1 MPSPTAGRMPALP
14 ERFGTVARSVSVA
27 PRDEQNVCS
36 PSMIRSILVA
46 FVLLSA
52 ATVALAQQPFLSLE
66 QWVKL
71 RDEASGA
78 APYENLRYLTGLHR
92 VPATAEF
99 DQAAQFVLQRARE
112 YGLAEV
118 QSEQFP
124 IDGKTQYGLMRSYL
138 GWTVEAGQLWEVG
151 PQHLLLGD
159 WATDPIRLA
168 DYSHT
173 ADVEAALVDVDDG
186 SHEADYSG
194 KDVRGKIVLADGV
207 LARVQALAVAKYG
220 AAGIVSD
227 MPNQNTAWSG
237 LDRTV
242 VRWGHLD
249 ARQPAGFAF
258 MISRDTAESLRT
270 RLRAGEQI
278 VLHARVKA
286 EVGPGHW
293 MVVSGVIPGTDPVSG
308 EIVYSCHLDHERPG
322 ANDNGSGCVTI
333 LESARV
339 LARLIGSGALPRPK
353 RTLRFVWGPEVEG
366 TMAYLSRHPDI
377 RARLRANIHM
387 DMVGGDPF
395 KNKSI
400 LHVTQTPWSLPSFV
414 TDVGAALAD
423 VIRSGATNYAGSGDA
438 PEAAV
443 LETRAGEQG
452 TRNQFLADVTPYSAG
467 SDHDDYD
474 SSTIAVPSLYLRDWP
489 DIYIHTDHDT
499 LQQIDPTKLRRV
511 ALLGAAAGY
520 VYASLDAGH
529 SQALLPFYTAQS
541 EMRLAQLFEQA
552 RRLVDEPKL
561 DPGSAW
567 YEARN
572 LMRQGLHREIATF
585 NSLVGFTAA
594 GTHDVTNEKV
604 LTEQVNAFN
613 AWIDAR
619 AKERGAQGPAP
630 KASWSADPAARK
642 IPLRIGDFGPLTYQ
656 NDNVLKARL
665 TPERLA
671 RIKLLN
677 SDATPLLNVQD
688 LSELYAY
695 EIVNFIDGKRTVGEI
710 RDAVSAEYGPLSV
723 ELVNDYLDACQDAGV
738 IQWK

>member
-1 MPSPTAGRMPALP
+1 M
-14 ERFGTVARSVSVA
+14 VRSLF
-27 PRDEQNVCS
+27 VC
-36 PSMIRSILVA
+36 
-46 FVLLSA
+46 FVLLSG
-52 ATVALAQQPFLSLE
+52 ATLAFAQQPFLSSE

-78 APYENLRYLTGLHR
+78 APYENLRYLTRLHR
-92 VPATAEF
+92 VPATSEF
-99 DQAAQFVLQRARE
+99 DQAAEFVLQRARE
-112 YGLAEV
+112 YGLADV

-138 GWTVEAGQLWEVG
+138 GWQVEAGQLWEVR
-151 PQHLLLGD
+151 PQHLMLGD
-159 WATDPIRLA
+159 WAADPIRLA
-168 DYSHT
+168 DYSHS
-173 ADVEAALVDVDDG
+173 ADVEAALVDVGDG
-186 SHEADYSG
+186 SHESDYTG

-227 MPNQNTAWSG
+227 MPNQTTAWSG

-242 VRWGHLD
+242 VRWGHLE

-258 MISRDTAESLRT
+258 MVSRDTAVSLRA
-270 RLRAGEQI
+270 RLQAGEQI
-278 VLHARVKA
+278 VLHASVKA

-293 MVVSGVIPGTDPVSG
+293 TVVTGVIPGTDPASG
-308 EIVYSCHLDHERPG
+308 EIVYSCHLDHQRPG

-339 LARLIGSGALPRPK
+339 LARLISSGALPRPK

-377 RARLRANIHM
+377 RARLRADIHM

-400 LHVTQTPWSLPSFV
+400 LHVTGTPWSLPSFV
-414 TDVGAALAD
+414 TDIGATLAD
-423 VIRSGATNYAGSGDA
+423 VIRLGAANYAEDGDA
-438 PEAAV
+438 QDAAV
-443 LETRAGEQG
+443 VESRAGGQG

-520 VYASLDAGH
+520 VYATLDGER
-529 SQALLPFYTAQS
+529 SRALLPFYTSQS
-541 EMRLAQLFEQA
+541 EIRLAQIFQQA
-552 RRLVDEPKL
+552 QQLVDNPNL
-561 DPGSAW
+561 GPGAAW

-572 LMRQGLHREIATF
+572 LLRQGLRRELATLS
-585 NSLVGFTAA
+585 SLLQFA
-594 GTHDVTNEKV
+594 GSNAPDLVHEKALTDQVASFDV
-604 LTEQVNAFN
+604 
-613 AWIDAR
+613 WIDR
-619 AKERGAQGPAP
+619 QAKARGAQGTEP
-630 KASWSADPAARK
+630 KAVWAGEVAARK
-642 IPLRIGDFGPLTYQ
+642 IPLRVGDFGPLTYQ
-656 NDNVLKARL
+656 NDNVLEARL
-665 TPERLA
+665 APERVA
-671 RIKLLN
+671 KIKLLN
-677 SDATPLLNVQD
+677 SEATPLLNTQD
-688 LSELYAY
+688 LASLYAY
-695 EIVNFIDGKRTVGEI
+695 EIVNFVDGKRSLGEI
-710 RDAVSAEYGPLSV
+710 RDAVSAEYGPLAV
-723 ELVNDYLDACQDAGV
+723 DLVYDYLSACQNAGL

>member
-1 MPSPTAGRMPALP
+1 M
-14 ERFGTVARSVSVA
+14 VRS
-27 PRDEQNVCS
+27 
-36 PSMIRSILVA
+36 LVA
-46 FVLLSA
+46 CFVLLSG
-52 ATVALAQQPFLSLE
+52 ATLAFAQQPFLSSE

-78 APYENLRYLTGLHR
+78 APYENLRYLTRLHR

-99 DQAAQFVLQRARE
+99 DQAAEFVLQRARE
-112 YGLAEV
+112 YGLAEI

-138 GWTVEAGQLWEVG
+138 GWRVEAGQLWEVR

-159 WATDPIRLA
+159 WATDPIHLA
-168 DYSHT
+168 DYSHS
-173 ADVEAALVDVDDG
+173 ADVEAALVDVGDG
-186 SHEADYSG
+186 SHEADYAG

-207 LARVQALAVAKYG
+207 LARVQTLAVAKYG

-227 MPNQNTAWSG
+227 MPNQTTAWSG
-237 LDRTV
+237 VDRSV
-242 VRWGHLD
+242 VRWGHLE

-258 MISRDTAESLRT
+258 MVSRDTAESLRN
-270 RLRAGEQI
+270 RRRAGEQI
-278 VLHARVKA
+278 VLHASVQA

-293 MVVSGVIPGTDPVSG
+293 TVVTGVIPGTDPASG
-308 EIVYSCHLDHERPG
+308 EIVYSCHLDHQRPG

-339 LARLIGSGALPRPK
+339 LARLISSGALSRPK

-377 RARLRANIHM
+377 RARLRVDVHM

-400 LHVTQTPWSLPSFV
+400 LHVTGTPWSLPSFV
-414 TDVGAALAD
+414 TDVGATLAN
-423 VIRSGATNYAGSGDA
+423 VIRLGPANYAESGDA
-438 PEAAV
+438 PDAAV
-443 LETRAGEQG
+443 VETRAGGQG

-520 VYASLDAGH
+520 VYATLAAERAR
-529 SQALLPFYTAQS
+529 ALLPFYTSQS
-541 EMRLAQLFEQA
+541 EIRLAQIFQQA
-552 RRLVDEPKL
+552 QQLVD
-561 DPGSAW
+561 DPNLGPGAAW

-572 LMRQGLHREIATF
+572 LLRQGLRRELATLS
-585 NSLVGFTAA
+585 SLLQFA
-594 GTHDVTNEKV
+594 GSNVPDLVHEKA
-604 LTEQVNAFN
+604 LTDQVASFEV
-613 AWIDAR
+613 WIDRQAKAR
-619 AKERGAQGPAP
+619 GVQGTEP
-630 KASWSADPAARK
+630 KAVWAGEVAARK
-642 IPLRIGDFGPLTYQ
+642 IPLRVGDFGPLTYQ
-656 NDNVLKARL
+656 NDNVLEARL
-665 TPERLA
+665 APERVA
-671 RIKLLN
+671 EIKLLN
-677 SDATPLLNVQD
+677 SEATPLLSTRD
-688 LSELYAY
+688 LSSLYAY
-695 EIVNFIDGKRTVGEI
+695 EIVNFVDGKRSLGEI
-710 RDAVSAEYGPLSV
+710 RDAVSAEYGPLAV
-723 ELVNDYLDACQDAGV
+723 ELVYDYLSACQEAGL

>member
-1 MPSPTAGRMPALP
+1 MVRTILAGLC
-14 ERFGTVARSVSVA
+14 FLSTVT
-27 PRDEQNVCS
+27 
-36 PSMIRSILVA
+36 
-46 FVLLSA
+46 F
-52 ATVALAQQPFLSLE
+52 ALAQQPFLSSE
-66 QWVKL
+66 QWIKL

-78 APYENLRYLTGLHR
+78 APYENLRYLTRLHR
-92 VPATAEF
+92 VPATTEF
-99 DQAAQFVLQRARE
+99 DQAAQFVQQRARE

-124 IDGKTQYGLMRSYL
+124 IDGKTSYGLMRSYL
-138 GWTVEAGQLWEVG
+138 GWTVEAGQLWELR
-151 PQHLLLGD
+151 PQHVLVGD

-168 DYSHT
+168 DYSHS
-173 ADVEAALVDVDDG
+173 ADVEAALVDVGDG
-186 SHEADYSG
+186 SHESDYGG

-227 MPNQNTAWSG
+227 MPNQSTAWSG
-237 LDRTV
+237 MDRTV

-258 MISRDTAESLRT
+258 MISRDTAESLRAQLHT
-270 RLRAGEQI
+270 ERTL
-278 VLHARVKA
+278 VLHAKVKA

-293 MVVSGVIPGTDPVSG
+293 TVVSGVIPGTDPAAD

-339 LARLIGSGALPRPK
+339 LARLIGSGALPRSK

-366 TMAYLSRHPDI
+366 TMAYLSRHPEI
-377 RARLRANIHM
+377 RARLRADIHM

-400 LHVTQTPWSLPSFV
+400 LHVTETPWSLPSFV

-423 VIRSGATNYAGSGDA
+423 VIRAGAANYAGSGDA
-438 PEAAV
+438 PEAAII
-443 LETRAGEQG
+443 ETRAGEQG
-452 TRNQFLADVTPYSAG
+452 TRNQFLADVTPYAAG

-474 SSTIAVPSLYLRDWP
+474 SSTVAVPSLYLRDWP

-520 VYASLDAGH
+520 VYASLDAER
-529 SQALLPFYTAQS
+529 SRDLLPFYASQS
-541 EMRLAQLFEQA
+541 EIRLAQLYQQA
-552 RRLVDEPKL
+552 QQLVANPKM
-561 DPGSAW
+561 DPATAW

-572 LMRQGLHREIATF
+572 LLRQGLRRELAALASLLKFAGSDPNHSAQEKALADQVSIF
-585 NSLVGFTAA
+585 NS
-594 GTHDVTNEKV
+594 
-604 LTEQVNAFN
+604 
-613 AWIDAR
+613 WIDGQAQ
-619 AKERGAQGPAP
+619 ARGAQGAEP
-630 KASWSADPAARK
+630 KAPWTGDAAAQK
-642 IPLRIGDFGPLTYQ
+642 IPVRIGEFGPLIYQ
-656 NDNVLKARL
+656 NDDVLKARL
-665 TPERLA
+665 GPERLA
-671 RIKLLN
+671 KVQLLN
-677 SDATPLLNVQD
+677 SESTPLLNTQD

-695 EIVNFIDGKRTVGEI
+695 EIVNFVDGKRNLGEI
-710 RDAVSAEYGPLSV
+710 RDAVSAEYGPLPAQ
-723 ELVNDYLDACQDAGV
+723 LVSDYLDACREAGV

>member
-1 MPSPTAGRMPALP
+1 M
-14 ERFGTVARSVSVA
+14 VRS
-27 PRDEQNVCS
+27 
-36 PSMIRSILVA
+36 LVA
-46 FVLLSA
+46 CFVLLSG
-52 ATVALAQQPFLSLE
+52 ATLAFAQQPFLSSK

-71 RDEASGA
+71 RDEAGGA

-99 DQAAQFVLQRARE
+99 DQAAEFVLQRARE

-138 GWTVEAGQLWEVG
+138 GWRVEAGQLWEVR

-159 WATDPIRLA
+159 WATDPIHLA
-168 DYSHT
+168 DYSHS
-173 ADVEAALVDVDDG
+173 ADVEAALVDVGDG
-186 SHEADYSG
+186 SHEADYTG
-194 KDVRGKIVLADGV
+194 KNLRGKIVLADGV
-207 LARVQALAVAKYG
+207 LARVQTLAVAKYG

-227 MPNQNTAWSG
+227 MPNQTTAWSG
-237 LDRTV
+237 VDRTV
-242 VRWGHLD
+242 VRWGHLE

-258 MISRDTAESLRT
+258 MVSRDTAESLRD

-278 VLHARVKA
+278 VLHASVQA

-293 MVVSGVIPGTDPVSG
+293 TVVTGVIPGTDPASG
-308 EIVYSCHLDHERPG
+308 EIVYSCHLDHQRPG

-339 LARLIGSGALPRPK
+339 LARLISSGALSRPK

-377 RARLRANIHM
+377 RARLRVDVHM

-400 LHVTQTPWSLPSFV
+400 LHVTGTPWSLPSFV
-414 TDVGAALAD
+414 TDVGATLAN
-423 VIRSGATNYAGSGDA
+423 VIRLGAANYAESGDA
-438 PEAAV
+438 PDAAV
-443 LETRAGEQG
+443 VETRAGGQG

-520 VYASLDAGH
+520 VYATLAGE
-529 SQALLPFYTAQS
+529 QARALLPFYTSQS
-541 EMRLAQLFEQA
+541 EIRLAQIFQQA
-552 RRLVDEPKL
+552 QQLVD
-561 DPGSAW
+561 DPNLGPGAAW

-572 LMRQGLHREIATF
+572 LLRQGLRRELATLS
-585 NSLVGFTAA
+585 SLLQFA
-594 GTHDVTNEKV
+594 GSNAPDLVHEKA
-604 LTEQVNAFN
+604 LTDQVASFEV
-613 AWIDAR
+613 WIDRQAKAR
-619 AKERGAQGPAP
+619 GVQGTEP
-630 KASWSADPAARK
+630 KAVWAGEVAARK
-642 IPLRIGDFGPLTYQ
+642 VPLRVGDLGPLTYQ
-656 NDNVLKARL
+656 NDNVLEARL
-665 TPERLA
+665 APERVA
-671 RIKLLN
+671 EIKLLN
-677 SDATPLLNVQD
+677 REATPLLSTQD
-688 LSELYAY
+688 LSSLYAY
-695 EIVNFIDGKRTVGEI
+695 EIVNFVDGKRSLGEI
-710 RDAVSAEYGPLSV
+710 RDAVSAEYGPLAV
-723 ELVNDYLDACQDAGV
+723 NLVYDYLSACQEARL